1 MFNKLYVT
9 AKDKVNF
16 CEVMGCRTL
25 ISAPRYKFV
34 GAFGNDVNK
43 VCYSCGSKDAVE
55 PPFHAQVLNVQ

>member
-1 MFNKLYVT
+1 
-9 AKDKVNF
+9 
-16 CEVMGCRTL
+16 MGCRTL

-55 PPFHAQVLNVQ
+55 PPFHAQILTVQ